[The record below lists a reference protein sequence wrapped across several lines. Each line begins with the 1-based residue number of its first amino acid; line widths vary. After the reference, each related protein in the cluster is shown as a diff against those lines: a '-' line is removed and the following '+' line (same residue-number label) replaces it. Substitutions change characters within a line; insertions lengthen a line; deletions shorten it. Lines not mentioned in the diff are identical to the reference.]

1 MLQKTSRLLSL
12 DYLRGFFIMV
22 IIIDHL
28 YRFPNLYAAITGEG
42 KLWVT
47 AAEGFVIISGL
58 LIGYVRGYKNKKLP
72 LLEVS
77 KKVWMRAVLLYV
89 WLVGA
94 TLVYTLLIWYIPTAS
109 GTVWVPIAVGDWRE
123 LLIETFTMSTTH
135 VWVYF
140 LHIYAVLLAL
150 TPIVLWL
157 LRRNNIMGV
166 LAFSIAGY
174 CLGRLID
181 VEWMQWMPLFY
192 IPAIVGYYLPS
203 LQQRW
208 HMYKPQQRSLYKK
221 LLFITAG
228 ATLVLSIICTFIVA
242 SSGSAQLLNALFT
255 KEFSFNVARIPLSFL
270 WFVALAMLFERY
282 KETIGR
288 YIGWLLLPFGTRSLT
303 AYIVHGVVLFVL
315 AYVFI
320 DHPSVWYNTLITTLA
335 IALTWVLV
343 RQKIIQRLVPQ

>member
-12 DYLRGFFIMV
+12 DYLRGFFIIV

-42 KLWVT
+42 RLWVT

-58 LIGYVRGYKNKKLP
+58 LIGYVRGYKNKSLP

-77 KKVWMRAVLLYV
+77 KKVWKRAILLYT

-94 TLVYTLLIWYIPTAS
+94 TLVYTILIWYIPTAGS
-109 GTVWVPIAVGDWRE
+109 TVWEPIPVGDWRE
-123 LLIETFTMSTTH
+123 LLTGTFTMSATH

-150 TPIVLWL
+150 TPIVLWM
-157 LRRNNIMGV
+157 LRHNNVIGV
-166 LAFSIAGY
+166 IASSIGGY
-174 CLGRLID
+174 ALGRLLDI
-181 VEWMQWMPLFY
+181 EWMQWMPLFY
-192 IPAIVGYYLPS
+192 IPAIAGYYFLF

-208 HMYKPQQRSLYKK
+208 HEYKPRQRLLYKRW
-221 LLFITAG
+221 LFITAG
-228 ATLVLSIICTFIVA
+228 STLALSIICTFIVA
-242 SSGSAQLLNALFT
+242 SNESAIYLNALFT

-270 WFVALAMLFERY
+270 WFVALAMLFEHY
-282 KETIGR
+282 KEVIGR
-288 YIGWLLLPFGTRSLT
+288 YMGWLLLPFGTRSLT
-303 AYIVHGVVLFVL
+303 AYIIHGAVLFAL
-315 AYVFI
+315 AYVFV
-320 DHPSVWYNTLITTLA
+320 DHQSVWYNTLITTFA